1 MRHRI
6 ALCLGMTLS
15 ELDELPA
22 EEFASWCA
30 YFEVEPWG
38 THALEI
44 LIAQLCQIT
53 WGASGA
59 KNPPRMEQLMPFS
72 QHRQAIVRPR
82 LSAVDLYAKAAA
94 QAKSLG
100 IKVQASGKE

>member
-15 ELDELPA
+15 ELDEMPA

-30 YFEVEPWG
+30 YFEIEPWG

-44 LIAQLCQIT
+44 LIAQLSQIT

-72 QHRQAIVRPR
+72 QHRQAYASKHMTAEQLYQKAVR
-82 LSAVDLYAKAAA
+82 
-94 QAKSLG
+94 QAKSIG
-100 IKVQASGKE
+100 VKVDSSNG